1 MRVLPTLLAG
11 LVLGACGH
19 PSAGTRA
26 DRLFADPARH
36 LMDTGVREDARR
48 EATLGIVTAARVS
61 ESGRHVVVLDFVDPY
76 VKVFD
81 GRGRFVRAF
90 LHPGRGPGE
99 ARLPFAL
106 AVSGDTAIFVGD
118 ATGRLM
124 VFGFDG
130 VLRRAAAS
138 TGMSILAAAA
148 GCSDDWVVYG
158 PRFAGGGGTPTWL
171 HRVTLGENGALRSE
185 DAFPDRQAS
194 DRLPH
199 GVAYGLV
206 SDGGRTL
213 AWHTLGAGNRL
224 ASWSCGEAAPRLGAG
239 AAAEPDKGVRAHP
252 MPGGMRMEIG
262 PGARARGGMAAVAG
276 GVVVAEQ
283 VMGKEPGSVTTEL
296 ILRRDDGARRTVS
309 ARGAW
314 SLADSRRGVGIL
326 VSTSEPVPHVFLVS
340 ERDLLALF
348 GP

>member
-1 MRVLPTLLAG
+1 MRLPPFVLAG
-11 LVLGACGH
+11 LVLSACGRAD
-19 PSAGTRA
+19 AGARA

-36 LMDTGVREDARR
+36 LVDTGVREDARR
-48 EATLGIVTAARVS
+48 DATLGIVIAARIS
-61 ESGRHVVVLDFVDPY
+61 DSGRHVVVLDFVDPY

-90 LHPGRGPGE
+90 LRAGRGPGE

-106 AVSGDTAIFVGD
+106 AVSGDTAILVSD

-130 VLRRAAAS
+130 ALRRTATS

-148 GCSDDWVVYG
+148 GCADDWLVYG
-158 PRFAGGGGTPTWL
+158 PRFVGGGGAPTWL
-171 HRVTLGENGALRSE
+171 HRIRLGNDGALRSE
-185 DAFPDRQAS
+185 DAFPDRQTA

-206 SDGGRTL
+206 SDGRRTL
-213 AWHTLGAGNRL
+213 VWHTLGAEDRL
-224 ASWSCGEAAPRLGAG
+224 ASWTCGETAPRVGAG
-239 AAAEPDKGVRAHP
+239 VASESGRGVRAHP
-252 MPGGMRMEIG
+252 TSGDVRIEIG
-262 PGARARGGMAAVAG
+262 PGSRARGGMAAVPG

-283 VMGKEPGSVTTEL
+283 VMGGAPGAVTTQL
-296 ILRRDDGARRTVS
+296 VLRRDDGTRRTAAVS
-309 ARGAW
+309 GAYF
-314 SLADSRRGVGIL
+314 LADSRPGVGIL

-340 ERDLLALF
+340 ERDLLAVF
-348 GP
+348 PP